1 MYILYIKYIYNVMN
15 RGTEVLKYMY
25 IKVLR
30 KGNLFMKWIK
40 LLIIGWSTLVA
51 SLFLASLSGE
61 LSAQLF
67 DASRDFQNFIK
78 GFVMSGL
85 VVPIVLYLYQHVYR
99 MTGNKPSTPVYSWK
113 RLYHFFTGVFLAI
126 ALASLGIIIAGY
138 QGWLIIEDWHA
149 PNQWYGPLLINI
161 TFAFFYEAL
170 PEELGLRG
178 LLYDVLRYRFATW
191 LSVLLQ
197 TLLFVLV
204 TIAVALIQA
213 LVGLTPG
220 VSINI
225 GYIILILCFGLC
237 LQLLRLWTG
246 SLWTSI
252 GFHLAYLEIMRFAI
266 SPQQYGV
273 SPIITYDGSMP
284 ELGALICVI
293 MMVIGGIIVSLII
306 LGAKRFIRKST

>member
-1 MYILYIKYIYNVMN
+1 
-15 RGTEVLKYMY
+15 
-25 IKVLR
+25 
-30 KGNLFMKWIK
+30 MKWIK
-40 LLIIGWSTLVA
+40 LLLVGWSTLVA

-67 DASRDFQNFIK
+67 DESRDFQNFIK
-78 GFVMSGL
+78 GLVMSGL

-99 MTGNKPSTPVYSWK
+99 MTGVKPSTPVYSWK
-113 RLYHFFTGVFLAI
+113 RLYHLFTGVFIAI
-126 ALASLGIIIAGY
+126 ALVSLGFIIAGY
-138 QGWLIIEDWHA
+138 QGWIIIEEWHV
-149 PNQWYGPLLINI
+149 PNQWYGALLINI
-161 TFAFFYEAL
+161 IFAFFYEAL

-178 LLYDVLRYRFATW
+178 LLYDVLRQRFATW

-197 TLLFVLV
+197 TLLFVAV
-204 TIAVALIQA
+204 TIAVDLIQA

-225 GYIILILCFGLC
+225 GYIILIFCFGIC

-266 SPQQYGV
+266 SPNQYGV
-273 SPIITYDGSMP
+273 SPIITYSESVPG
-284 ELGALICVI
+284 LGALISVSI
-293 MMVIGGIIVSLII
+293 MVIGGIIVSLVI
-306 LGAKRFIRKST
+306 LGVKRLIWKST